1 MALIHCSP
9 LPMMTIAKHLPQTD
23 DAKYHDLMLLSESV
37 SVSQLNIFILS
48 KVRRGGKGS
57 KLGSKN
63 ARSKLKQSSGA
74 APKNFTLGNYKVKPG
89 ACYTIFYGNN

>member
-37 SVSQLNIFILS
+37 SLSQLNIFILS
-48 KVRRGGKGS
+48 KVR
-57 KLGSKN
+57 
-63 ARSKLKQSSGA
+63 
-74 APKNFTLGNYKVKPG
+74 
-89 ACYTIFYGNN
+89 